1 MSRPTAPV
9 SSCPRS
15 NKPARAAAGGYW
27 QLVAAGEPFRLLF
40 PVGAAIGIFSALV
53 GVALQIIG
61 QVAPFLLPE
70 SAAVLG
76 RLLLN
81 QGFLLLPIMG
91 VGAFLL
97 PRFFDLPSRQ
107 SFRESPAMPPE
118 WGTRAIFAL
127 ACGLSVLVGFILE
140 ARGSAR
146 WGCGLRAVAVVVY
159 FARELPV
166 YRAGFGGGPLAHAV
180 RIALFSIPSGYVL
193 MSIWPEQTTS
203 LLHVVFITGLSLIT
217 LAVATRVVLGHSG
230 QAAKFQSRLWPVIA
244 LAVLVVFAMLT
255 RVSAD
260 WMPAIR
266 LSHYAYAA
274 LIWAAG
280 VLIWALAI
288 LPSVSKADKD

>member
-166 YRAGFGGGPLAHAV
+166 YRAGFSGGSLAHAL
-180 RIALFSIPSGYVL
+180 RLALFSIPSGYVL
-193 MSIWPEQTTS
+193 MSIWPERTTS
-203 LLHVVFITGLSLIT
+203 LLHVVFITGFSLIT

-230 QAAKFQSRLWPVIA
+230 QAAKFQSRHWPVIA